1 MTDTYQIHIAR
12 KERPI
17 VSIDRFELAAGKLTF
32 LFGESGIGK
41 SMISKA
47 IYGLLDPAELDI
59 TINGE
64 PYRHYL
70 NAPTTRELQQHGF
83 FVFQEP
89 SSHLNPL
96 MRLADQLREG
106 SLARAANEAG
116 ILRQLWE
123 GRPGA
128 AVQEILAVYPKPYR
142 PSGGEKQ
149 RILLAMAFKK
159 LDLFLRLPSRP
170 ENHLF
175 VFDEPTGSL
184 DNYFRN
190 LFLRLLLDHFRQRP
204 FTGILITHDYSII
217 SEIFERHRDV
227 TSRLVFKALVAE
239 DGRVHQ
245 RNFAPTEYL
254 NWLKQEKTATFVRG
268 RADKT
273 VLQMK
278 SGYRVFNRAM
288 SFSRRRGRG
297 KIIRQE
303 FLEIKT
309 GEMVYV
315 KAPSG
320 EGKTTLAKII
330 MGLQRCAGLQLTVAG
345 HRFTDATPP
354 AEWRRKM
361 WGKTAG
367 MVFQHADEAL
377 NLNATIR
384 EVFGGL
390 PIGKSLDDAAITRH
404 LLSLF
409 DQVIDEAFLHKKLF
423 LLSGGQ
429 KQRLN
434 LLRTLAL
441 NTDLLILDEPF
452 NGLDLESIQKV
463 IALLQEKLR
472 KGVAILMISHNEE
485 IVESIVPP
493 AGIYHLH
500 AEAESVPG

>member
-1 MTDTYQIHIAR
+1 MTAQFQIHIAR
-12 KERPI
+12 NDRPV
-17 VSIDRFELAAGKLTF
+17 VSIDHFELAPGKLTF

-64 PYRHYL
+64 PYRHYPD
-70 NAPTTRELQQHGF
+70 APATRELQRHGF

-106 SLARAANEAG
+106 SLAHATNEAE
-116 ILRQLWE
+116 ILRHLWDGNPE
-123 GRPGA
+123 A
-128 AVQEILAVYPKPYR
+128 AVHKILAVYPKPYR

-149 RILLAMAFKK
+149 RVLLAMAFKK
-159 LDLFLRLPSRP
+159 LSLFLRQTSTAD
-170 ENHLF
+170 NHLF

-190 LFLRLLLDHFRQRP
+190 LFLGLLLAHFRQRP

-217 SEIFERHRDV
+217 SEIFDRHRDV
-227 TSRLVFKALVAE
+227 TPRLVFKELVS
-239 DGRVHQ
+239 DNGQVHQ
-245 RNFAPTEYL
+245 RNFEPTEYL

-268 RADKT
+268 KADKT
-273 VLQMK
+273 VLQIK
-278 SGYRVFNRAM
+278 SGYRVFSQVM
-288 SFSRRRGRG
+288 TFSQRRRDAQ
-297 KIIRQE
+297 KIQRE

-320 EGKTTLAKII
+320 VGKTTLAKII
-330 MGLQRCAGLQLTVAG
+330 MGLQRCEGLQLMVAG
-345 HRFTDATPP
+345 DQFSDTTPRR
-354 AEWRRKM
+354 EWRRKM

-384 EVFGGL
+384 EIFGGL
-390 PIGKSLDDAAITRH
+390 PIGKTLDDAAITRH

-409 DQVIDEAFLHKKLF
+409 DQIIDDAFLSKKVF

-472 KGVAILMISHNEE
+472 NGAAILMISHNEE

-493 AGIYHLH
+493 SKIYHLD
-500 AEAESVPG
+500 AEPYTAPV